1 MAIRFDELLDDNEAA
16 VTNPRDIFLTLSR
29 DKKFAFPRDIQTE
42 VMKAWF
48 GQRDNPDTVVK
59 LNVGSGKTL
68 VGLLLLQSSL
78 NEGVRPAIY
87 VCPDKQLV
95 DQVLAE
101 AGHSASMQQATRA
114 IPPCKQERRLLSQ

>member
-1 MAIRFDELLDDNEAA
+1 MFNSDVFGAEMTGQMAIKFDELLDDDEAA
-16 VTNPRDIFLTLSR
+16 VIDPRDIFLTLNR

-48 GQRDNPDTVVK
+48 EQRNNPDTVVK

-78 NEGVRPAIY
+78 NEDIRPAIY
-87 VCPDKQLV
+87 IAPGQ
-95 DQVLAE
+95 A
-101 AGHSASMQQATRA
+101 AGRSGA
-114 IPPCKQERRLLSQ
+114 C

>member
-1 MAIRFDELLDDNEAA
+1 MAIKFDELLDDEQAA
-16 VTNPRDIFLTLSR
+16 VIDPRDIFLTLNR
-29 DKKFAFPRDIQTE
+29 DKKFPFPRDIQTE

-48 GQRDNPDTVVK
+48 NQRDNPDTVVK

-87 VCPDKQLV
+87 IAPDKQLV

-101 AGHSASMQQATRA
+101 AEALGIEAPAG
-114 IPPCKQERRLLSQ
+114 P